1 MENPL
6 EDGSARA
13 MLAGSDLDSPS
24 CRKAGT
30 KVKFIRTASL
40 PASTAR
46 PMPSKKTARMGD
58 KAKPS
63 GRWGTGGFA
72 VKS

>member
-1 MENPL
+1 MENRPCARYARRV
-6 EDGSARA
+6 GSWTV
-13 MLAGSDLDSPS
+13 PV

-40 PASTAR
+40 PASTTR
-46 PMPSKKTARMGD
+46 PLPSKKAARMGD

-72 VKS
+72 VRP